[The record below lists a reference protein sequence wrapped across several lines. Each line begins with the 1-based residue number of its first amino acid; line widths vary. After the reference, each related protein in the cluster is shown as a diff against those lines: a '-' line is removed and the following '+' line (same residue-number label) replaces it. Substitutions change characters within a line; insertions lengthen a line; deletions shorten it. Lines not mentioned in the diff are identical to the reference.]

1 MKKVLI
7 FGGSGQIGR
16 HLIRRLTNKN
26 YLVTV
31 VTRNLHKKGAVLRL
45 GGNPGY
51 VEIIEANIFNEGK
64 LNDLFK
70 DKDICINLV
79 GIISENKKNKFKN
92 IHTYFPTLLSKK
104 CEEFKLKQFIHISAL
119 GVDKAKDSK
128 YAKSKLEGEKNILE
142 NFSKTTILRPSVVYS
157 VDDNFTTNLMTLL
170 SLLPFFPLYYEGK
183 TKFSPIHVSELCEI
197 ILEIIEKCI
206 IEKIVECVGPEE
218 LSFKE
223 ILKKLLFSIDKKR
236 ILFNLPLFLAKII
249 IFFLEKLPKPLIT
262 QDQLTL
268 LKYDNVIS
276 NEYKSNIDI
285 GYKAKLRFEDEVKNI
300 LICGE
305 KVENILKSKTQFI
318 MQILSFFQ

>member
-31 VTRNLHKKGAVLRL
+31 VTRNLHKKGTVLRL

-51 VEIIEANIFNEGK
+51 IEVVEANIFNEK
-64 LNDLFK
+64 ELNKLFK
-70 DKDICINLV
+70 NHDICINLI
-79 GIISENKKNKFKN
+79 GILYENKKEKFKN

-119 GVDKAKDSK
+119 GVDKAIDSK
-128 YAKSKLEGEKNILE
+128 YAQSKLEGEKNILE

-170 SLLPFFPLYYEGK
+170 SLLPVFPLYYEGK

-197 ILEIIEKCI
+197 ILKIMEGYI
-206 IEKIVECVGPEE
+206 IEKIIECVGPEE
-218 LSFKE
+218 ITFKDL
-223 ILKKLLFSIDKKR
+223 IKKLLASIGKKR
-236 ILFNLPLFLAKII
+236 ILLNLPLFFAKII
-249 IFFLEKLPKPLIT
+249 IFFLEKLPKPLMT
-262 QDQLTL
+262 RDQLTL
-268 LKYDNVIS
+268 LKYDNITS
-276 NEYKSNIDI
+276 NKYKSNIDI
-285 GYKAKLRFEDEVKNI
+285 GYKTKLRFEDEIKKYSYMWRDG
-300 LICGE
+300 GE
-305 KVENILKSKTQFI
+305 YNKKKD
-318 MQILSFFQ
+318 

>member
-31 VTRNLHKKGAVLRL
+31 VTRNLHTKGTVLRL

-51 VEIIEANIFNEGK
+51 VEIIEANIFNEDK

-170 SLLPFFPLYYEGK
+170 SLLPVFPLYYEGK

-285 GYKAKLRFEDEVKNI
+285 GYKTKLRFEDEVKKYSYMWREG
-300 LICGE
+300 GE
-305 KVENILKSKTQFI
+305 YSKK
-318 MQILSFFQ
+318 

>member
-31 VTRNLHKKGAVLRL
+31 VTRNLHQKGTVLRL

-51 VEIIEANIFNEGK
+51 VEIIEANIFDEEK

-70 DKDICINLV
+70 DKDICIILV

-104 CEEFKLKQFIHISAL
+104 CEKFKLKQFIHISAL

-128 YAKSKLEGEKNILE
+128 YAESKLAGEKNILE

-170 SLLPFFPLYYEGK
+170 SLLPVFPLYYEGK

-223 ILKKLLFSIDKKR
+223 ILKKLLFSIEKKR

-285 GYKAKLRFEDEVKNI
+285 GYKAKLRFEDEVKKYSYMWREG
-300 LICGE
+300 GE
-305 KVENILKSKTQFI
+305 YSKK
-318 MQILSFFQ
+318 